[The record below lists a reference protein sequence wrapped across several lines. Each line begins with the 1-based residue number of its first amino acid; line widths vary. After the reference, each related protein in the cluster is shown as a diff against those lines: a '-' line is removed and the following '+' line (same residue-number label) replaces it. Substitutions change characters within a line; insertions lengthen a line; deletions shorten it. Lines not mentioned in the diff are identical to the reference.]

1 MGRHAGWSQAQRPGS
16 TDHLATMELQRL
28 SLSDGGWADL
38 CRQWEGECISF
49 GEELSDFALGSFP
62 VLDQLARGPQLASAG
77 VFATSNDSGHPTA
90 CQVNVTLLP
99 GYEGKVLRVRHILF
113 SPRYDLD
120 DIGDSEEYARVLV
133 SVFAG
138 AILLSYETM
147 PAEHVKFHLRSPA
160 EMQFGH
166 MFTEVL
172 QEHEV
177 FNKVAMRG
185 AWIYLSKS

>member
-1 MGRHAGWSQAQRPGS
+1 
-16 TDHLATMELQRL
+16 MELQRL

-38 CRQWEGECISF
+38 CRQWEEECISF
-49 GEELSDFALGSFP
+49 GEELPDFALGSFP

-77 VFATSNDSGHPTA
+77 VFAIFNSSGYPAA
-90 CQVNVTLLP
+90 CQVNVSLLP

-120 DIGDSEEYARVLV
+120 DVGDLKEYARILV

-138 AILLSYETM
+138 AIDLSYETM

-172 QEHEV
+172 QEQEG
-177 FNKVAMRG
+177 FKKIDMRG
-185 AWIYLSKS
+185 AWIYLSKVLRDSC